1 MSENKVTN
9 KTDTIVKVILVFAI
23 SLLSFG
29 IGAFVGKSYGERQ
42 AKLASLEP
50 KAQHVT
56 EQAAANPHE
65 VATAHGEGHE
75 TASNTEELNQDDLA
89 KLAEEFVNDEK
100 VANDPSN
107 SAKEEDHGIT
117 HSAPAHTAAA
127 PAPAAAPTHTTAKAH
142 TSTAATTV
150 APQHKAPVRQPTSLP
165 STVAQS
171 SLGKY
176 TIQVAS
182 FSTEDEAQ
190 KRTLGLKDRGFTAFY
205 TPADVAGQTWYRV
218 NVGLYSSQKEAL
230 EHKSELME
238 KAQIASAIIKKL
250 Q

>member
-1 MSENKVTN
+1 MSENKVSN

-50 KAQHVT
+50 KAQPVADHAIAD
-56 EQAAANPHE
+56 QQE
-65 VATAHGEGHE
+65 VVAAHGEGHE
-75 TASNTEELNQDDLA
+75 TAGNTEELNQDDLA

-100 VANDPSN
+100 MATDHGST
-107 SAKEEDHGIT
+107 AKEEAHGNT
-117 HSAPAHTAAA
+117 HSAPTHTATVPT
-127 PAPAAAPTHTTAKAH
+127 PAVAPTHSIAKAH
-142 TSTAATTV
+142 TPTPPPAAPSRQV
-150 APQHKAPVRQPTSLP
+150 AARQPTSLP

-190 KRTLGLKDRGFTAFY
+190 KRTLGLKDQGFTAFY

-218 NVGLYSSQKEAL
+218 NVGLYSTQKEAL